1 MTEDKNL
8 PTTTESFVP
17 ATIDQLSEALPAS
30 IHDDS
35 EFTAAV
41 ATGDFLPRLQLMTAN
56 SEKCSDGSFPINHY
70 ALVSGQNHDDLGD
83 SVVVAV
89 LDWSPKAIEMGGD
102 VVITV
107 YKQDDPEFERIAA
120 KSTQKDSGCMF
131 GIEFLVWI
139 PETGIQRFATFFM
152 GSKSSRREAPN
163 VKAQMHKLCKLVAQ
177 KIETRKYTWFAP
189 KAEQC
194 SDEVVLPPITE
205 IQKQVEK
212 FRNPPK
218 PEIEV
223 APEADAEEEGRA
235 R

>member
-1 MTEDKNL
+1 MTDSNL
-8 PTTTESFVP
+8 PATQADGGVP
-17 ATIDQLSEALPAS
+17 ATLDELSEALPAP

-41 ATGDFLPRLQLMTAN
+41 ASGDFLPRLQLMTGN
-56 SEKCSDGSFPINHY
+56 SEKCADGTFPINHY
-70 ALVSGQNHDDLGD
+70 ALVSGQNLDDLGE
-83 SVVVAV
+83 SVVILP
-89 LDWSPKAIEMGGD
+89 LDWTPKAIEMGGEI
-102 VVITV
+102 VITV
-107 YKQDDPEFERIAA
+107 YKQEDPEFERIAE
-120 KSTQKDSGCMF
+120 KSGQKDSGCMF
-131 GIEFLVWI
+131 GIEFLVWV
-139 PETGIQRFATFFM
+139 PGESKFATFFM

-163 VKAQMHKLCKLVAQ
+163 VKARMHKACLLKAQ

-194 SDEVVLPPITE
+194 SDEITLPSIAE

-223 APEADAEEEGRA
+223 APEEDGEEAGRA